1 MLVFCVSCWGVYLA
15 IYRLPK
21 VCDGD
26 LISSFVMNF
35 VKVDAFLYF
44 IEMLG
49 LIWLDILTIYTQI
62 SEIYLY

>member
-1 MLVFCVSCWGVYLA
+1 
-15 IYRLPK
+15 
-21 VCDGD
+21 
-26 LISSFVMNF
+26 MNF